1 MIRKVH
7 AKGRNNLLV
16 AVQGIFGHEEMSAQ
30 LYCRLQFSASSLD
43 SLALISALA
52 VLVEGKFAS
61 QSAGLGYCAT
71 VTACSGISTALQW
84 RLPSLLRSEAAP
96 NPCTT
101 FSWRNFTV
109 LGLCSSLRQMVL
121 RGPNSFA
128 RIAKHV
134 WICFSSH
141 KGLASPFTSPT
152 ASWHKEN
159 MKKKKPKKPHTNLE
173 INSVSRTDRIHVD
186 ANT

>member
-7 AKGRNNLLV
+7 AKGRNNLLL

-71 VTACSGISTALQW
+71 VTASSGISTALQW

-152 ASWHKEN
+152 APWHKEN
-159 MKKKKPKKPHTNLE
+159 MKKKPKKPHTNLE